1 MLCTCTIKMVKVFV
15 IIVKGRQYNKE
26 RNTYEEAVVEL
37 ILLTP
42 TNTENEN

>member
-15 IIVKGRQYNKE
+15 IIVKGWQYNKK
-26 RNTYEEAVVEL
+26 RKAYEEAVVEL